1 MNDDAS
7 QPARRVILLRQL
19 PALALLGV
27 MGHALTAAA
36 AKMEKADVAYRDRPN
51 DGKRCATCRQFT
63 GVTPVA
69 GTCAVVEGDVSA
81 NGWCTAYSPLEVA
94 PQS

>member
-1 MNDDAS
+1 MNDDARP
-7 QPARRVILLRQL
+7 PARRAILLRHL

-27 MGHALTAAA
+27 MGHGREAAA
-36 AKMEKADVAYRDRPN
+36 AKLQKSDVAYRNGPK
-51 DGKRCATCRQFT
+51 DGKRCATCRQFSRL
-63 GVTPVA
+63 TPVA

-81 NGWCTAYSPLEVA
+81 DGWCTAYSPLDVA